1 MHDLTVVAIKKHESR
16 LTTGEETI
24 QRGRS
29 AYLNEVVLLSHVVH
43 TNVVK
48 IIGFCLETKI
58 PVLVYE
64 FISNGTLSDHLYVE
78 GEVSLAWS
86 DRIRISREVAKA
98 VSYLHSV
105 ASVKGVRLWAFK
117 AYGNQIMQEQWV
129 TWILCM
135 LRKEDSR
142 IRVMFTALG
151 TAYRVGSLQYK
162 EDKLTASPEVV
173 AVDRCLTGTL
183 LILASDGLWESL
195 TQAGPC
201 FFLQQWLIAKPWLQ
215 DRKGSPSKLAKVQL
229 AKVLDEHATS
239 LGSKDNVMLSL

>member
-1 MHDLTVVAIKKHESR
+1 MHDLTVVAIKKYESR

-48 IIGFCLETKI
+48 IDHWTKI

-86 DRIRISREVAKA
+86 DRIRISTEVAKA

-105 ASVKGVRLWAFK
+105 ASVSQRC
-117 AYGNQIMQEQWV
+117 Q
-129 TWILCM
+129 T
-135 LRKEDSR
+135 
-142 IRVMFTALG
+142 LG
-151 TAYRVGSLQYK
+151 FQG
-162 EDKLTASPEVV
+162 
-173 AVDRCLTGTL
+173 
-183 LILASDGLWESL
+183 IWESDH
-195 TQAGPC
+195 AGTVGYMDPVYAEEGRLSDKSDVYS
-201 FFLQQWLIAKPWLQ
+201 FGK
-215 DRKGSPSKLAKVQL
+215 REVQRQI
-229 AKVLDEHATS
+229 ERQ
-239 LGSKDNVMLSL
+239 